1 MCLATVDS
9 LAENLRGQ
17 RIQGPEGAKCF
28 RVTHGVI
35 PFTSGRYTDQQI
47 PHMFQLRCSIML
59 SWISFHGQI
68 RNKFA
73 VWTIVKTCQ
82 NMDYTPSSIHQQG
95 FTCPFGWLKHVETHM
110 FLVSTAGPPGKS
122 LLLAVAW
129 LPGFGVRASVRFSW
143 LQGGG
148 CCIPFWAAFD
158 PHLWS
163 FLSIPDALAFIVH
176 KNNFCH
182 IQAFVPFNSRIS
194 IPRACFIGKQI
205 WAFSLVCFAEPTDF
219 VFLGRTNWGPL
230 ANEPAAIG
238 LCEASWVSVNLEG
251 MGMDEHY
258 WRNLTLFCLNTRMF
272 FLWARE
278 SSETAGFL
286 KQPPSGGLDQQF
298 WPTSRFNT
306 NWAQLSLWN
315 AQPTTGN
322 LITSV

>member
-1 MCLATVDS
+1 VFGNGRLSRWKFARSANSRARGGKMFQGDSWCHSIYIRQIHGSTDSANVSTSMFNHALLDFIPWTDTKHVCRMNHSQNMSKHGLYTLINSSTRIYMSIWMVETCWNAYVSGQHGWAPRKEPVARRGLAS
-9 LAENLRGQ
+9 GLRG
-17 RIQGPEGAKCF
+17 
-28 RVTHGVI
+28 
-35 PFTSGRYTDQQI
+35 SGFSEI
-47 PHMFQLRCSIML
+47 
-59 SWISFHGQI
+59 
-68 RNKFA
+68 
-73 VWTIVKTCQ
+73 
-82 NMDYTPSSIHQQG
+82 
-95 FTCPFGWLKHVETHM
+95 
-110 FLVSTAGPPGKS
+110 LV
-122 LLLAVAW
+122 
-129 LPGFGVRASVRFSW
+129 ASR
-143 LQGGG
+143 GG

-278 SSETAGFL
+278 STETAGFL

>member
-47 PHMFQLRCSIML
+47 PQMFQLRCSIML

-68 RNKFA
+68 RNTFA

-129 LPGFGVRASVRFSW
+129 LPGFGLQWDSRGFKGGLLYSILGCFRPTSLVISV
-143 LQGGG
+143 
-148 CCIPFWAAFD
+148 
-158 PHLWS
+158 
-163 FLSIPDALAFIVH
+163 
-176 KNNFCH
+176 
-182 IQAFVPFNSRIS
+182 NSR
-194 IPRACFIGKQI
+194 
-205 WAFSLVCFAEPTDF
+205 
-219 VFLGRTNWGPL
+219 
-230 ANEPAAIG
+230 
-238 LCEASWVSVNLEG
+238 
-251 MGMDEHY
+251 
-258 WRNLTLFCLNTRMF
+258 
-272 FLWARE
+272 
-278 SSETAGFL
+278 
-286 KQPPSGGLDQQF
+286 
-298 WPTSRFNT
+298 RFGVYSP
-306 NWAQLSLWN
+306 QK
-315 AQPTTGN
+315 
-322 LITSV
+322 